1 MLDGMTLI
9 ILVIALALLF
19 DFTNGWND
27 SANAIATVVGTR
39 VLKPLHAVLLA
50 AVLNMAGAF
59 AFTAVAK
66 MISKGLVS
74 PEHVNLYVIVALL
87 IGSIIWNVVMTLM
100 GLPISASHS
109 LIGAIIGAAVAHGG
123 FSIIIASG
131 VYKVLLAMLISPLL
145 GALISFVLMKFLYQ
159 AFGQVS
165 PSKVKKLFGK
175 LQIVSVSWMAFS
187 HGSSDAQK
195 AMGIIMMALVA
206 GGFGGLTME
215 DDIPTWVIFSCGLMI
230 ALGTAIGGWKV
241 IRTMGMR
248 LSKLEPIHGFAAETA
263 AAIILTTVSK
273 IGVPVSS
280 THTITGSIIG
290 VGLSNRFNSVRWG
303 VAGKIIFAWIF
314 TLPGTGI
321 MAFLTYKL
329 LILLGVA

>member
-9 ILVIALALLF
+9 IIVIALALLF

-66 MISKGLVS
+66 MIGKGIVN
-74 PEHVNLYVIVALL
+74 PEHINLVVIIALL
-87 IGSIIWNVVMTLM
+87 VGSIIWNVAMTLI

-109 LIGAIIGAAVAHGG
+109 LIGGIIGAAVAHGG
-123 FSIIIASG
+123 FSILIASG
-131 VYKVLLAMLISPLL
+131 IYKVLLAMLVSPIL
-145 GALISFVLMKFLYQ
+145 GAVIAYLFMKLLNRL
-159 AFGQVS
+159 FGQTS
-165 PSKVKKLFGK
+165 PTKVKSLFSK

-206 GGFGGLTME
+206 GGYGGLTME
-215 DDIPTWVIFSCGLMI
+215 DDIPTWVIFSCGFVI

-290 VGLSNRFNSVRWG
+290 VGLSHRFSSVRWG
-303 VAGKIIFAWIF
+303 VAGKIVFAWIF
-314 TLPGTGI
+314 TLPGTAI
-321 MAFLTYKL
+321 MAFVTYKL
-329 LILLGVA
+329 LSAFGLS